1 MCDLWQPRTSRVAL
15 SVLQYLITFRGIV
28 VVLFVRFFLF
38 FAFLLSSTAGYASEK
53 TVFELGVR
61 GGVNDNRNYE
71 EFTAGEIYL
80 LKDLPWQISLTKS
93 AILRTRLDAGVT
105 VLEAAGEHSVMLAI
119 GGDLFVPLLD
129 DRLEVEVGFRPAFLH
144 DYKIGDDDF
153 GGNLQFT
160 SHAGMTLRWHEISLS
175 YRIQHSSNASIY
187 EQNKG
192 LNLHL
197 VGLGGRF

>member
-1 MCDLWQPRTSRVAL
+1 MVN
-15 SVLQYLITFRGIV
+15 
-28 VVLFVRFFLF
+28 FVRFFLF
-38 FAFLLSSTAGYASEK
+38 FAVLLNATAVYATDK
-53 TVFELGVR
+53 TVFELGAR

-93 AILRTRLDAGVT
+93 AIIRTRLDAGVT
-105 VLEAAGEHSVMLAI
+105 VLDAAGEQSVMLAI
-119 GGDLFVPLLD
+119 GGDLFVPILD
-129 DRLEVEVGFRPAFLH
+129 DRLEVEVGLRPAFLH

-160 SHAGMTLRWHEISLS
+160 SHAGITLRWHEMSLS
-175 YRIQHSSNASIY
+175 YRIQHTSNASIY

-197 VGLGGRF
+197 IGLGGRF

>member
-1 MCDLWQPRTSRVAL
+1 VARF
-15 SVLQYLITFRGIV
+15 VCII
-28 VVLFVRFFLF
+28 LFLV
-38 FAFLLSSTAGYASEK
+38 FLLSSTAGYASEK
-53 TVFELGVR
+53 TGFELGAR

-71 EFTAGEIYL
+71 EYTAGEIYL
-80 LKDLPWQISLTKS
+80 LKDLPWQMPLTQS
-93 AILRTRLDAGVT
+93 TILRTRLDAGVT
-105 VLEAAGEHSVMLAI
+105 FLEAAGEHSVMLAI
-119 GGDLFVPLLD
+119 GGDLFVPILD
-129 DRLEVEVGFRPAFLH
+129 DRLEVEVGLRPAFLH

-160 SHAGMTLRWHEISLS
+160 SHVGITLRWHEMSLS
-175 YRIQHSSNASIY
+175 YRLQHTSNASIY

>member
-1 MCDLWQPRTSRVAL
+1 MVS
-15 SVLQYLITFRGIV
+15 
-28 VVLFVRFFLF
+28 FVRVFLVW
-38 FAFLLSSTAGYASEK
+38 AFLLSSTAGYASEK

-80 LKDLPWQISLTKS
+80 LKDLPWQIPLTKS
-93 AILRTRLDAGVT
+93 AILRTRLDAGVI

-153 GGNLQFT
+153 GGHLQFT

-187 EQNKG
+187 DQNKG

>member
-1 MCDLWQPRTSRVAL
+1 MAR
-15 SVLQYLITFRGIV
+15 
-28 VVLFVRFFLF
+28 FVRIILF
-38 FAFLLSSTAGYASEK
+38 FVFLLSSATGYASEK
-53 TVFELGVR
+53 AVFELGVR

-80 LKDLPWQISLTKS
+80 LRDLPWQMPLTQS
-93 AILRTRLDAGVT
+93 ATLRTRLDAGVT
-105 VLEAAGEHSVMLAI
+105 VLEAAGEQSVMLAI
-119 GGDLFVPLLD
+119 GGDLFVPMLD
-129 DRLEVEVGFRPAFLH
+129 DRLEFEVGLRPAFLH
-144 DYKIGDDDF
+144 DYKIGEDDF

-160 SHAGMTLRWHEISLS
+160 SHAGITLRWQEISLS
-175 YRIQHSSNASIY
+175 YRIQHTSNASIY

>member
-1 MCDLWQPRTSRVAL
+1 MAR
-15 SVLQYLITFRGIV
+15 
-28 VVLFVRFFLF
+28 FVRIILS
-38 FAFLLSSTAGYASEK
+38 FAFLLSSATGYASEK
-53 TVFELGVR
+53 AVFELGVR

-80 LKDLPWQISLTKS
+80 LRDLPWQMPLTQS
-93 AILRTRLDAGVT
+93 ATLRTRLDAGVT
-105 VLEAAGEHSVMLAI
+105 VLEAVGEHSLMLAI
-119 GGDLFVPLLD
+119 GGDLFVPILD
-129 DRLEVEVGFRPAFLH
+129 DCLEVEVGLRPAFLH
-144 DYKIGDDDF
+144 DYKIGDDNF

-160 SHAGMTLRWHEISLS
+160 SHAGVTFRWQEISLS
-175 YRIQHSSNASIY
+175 YRIQHTSNASIY

>member
-1 MCDLWQPRTSRVAL
+1 MAHSLR
-15 SVLQYLITFRGIV
+15 IT
-28 VVLFVRFFLF
+28 LF

-53 TVFELGVR
+53 TVFELGAR

-71 EFTAGEIYL
+71 DFTAGEVYL
-80 LKDLPWQISLTKS
+80 LRDLPWQISLTKS

-119 GGDLFVPLLD
+119 GGDLFVPILD
-129 DRLEVEVGFRPAFLH
+129 DRLEVEVGLRPAFLH

-160 SHAGMTLRWHEISLS
+160 SHAGMTLRWHELSLS
-175 YRIQHSSNASIY
+175 YRLQHTSNASIY

-197 VGLGGRF
+197 IGLGGRF

>member
-1 MCDLWQPRTSRVAL
+1 MAR
-15 SVLQYLITFRGIV
+15 
-28 VVLFVRFFLF
+28 FVRIILF
-38 FAFLLSSTAGYASEK
+38 FVFLLSSTAVYASEK
-53 TVFELGVR
+53 TGFELGVR

-80 LKDLPWQISLTKS
+80 LKDFPWKTSLTKS
-93 AILRTRLDAGVT
+93 AALRTRLDAGVT
-105 VLEAAGEHSVMLAI
+105 VLDAAGEQSVMLAI
-119 GGDLFVPLLD
+119 GGDLFVPILE
-129 DRLEVEVGFRPAFLH
+129 DRLEVEVGLRPAYLH

-160 SHAGMTLRWHEISLS
+160 SHAGMTLRWQEISLS
-175 YRIQHSSNASIY
+175 YRLQHTSNASIY
-187 EQNKG
+187 EQNRG

>member
-1 MCDLWQPRTSRVAL
+1 L
-15 SVLQYLITFRGIV
+15 SLLPYLISFRGLV
-28 VVLFVRFFLF
+28 VARFVRILLF
-38 FAFLLSSTAGYASEK
+38 FPLLLSSVAGYAGDK
-53 TVFELGVR
+53 TVFELGAR

-71 EFTAGEIYL
+71 DFTAGEIYL
-80 LKDLPWQISLTKS
+80 LKDLPWQMPLTQS

-105 VLEAAGEHSVMLAI
+105 FLEAAGEHSVMLAI
-119 GGDLFVPLLD
+119 GGDLFVPMLD
-129 DRLEVEVGFRPAFLH
+129 DRLEFEVGLRPAFLH
-144 DYKIGDDDF
+144 DYKIGEDDF

-160 SHAGMTLRWHEISLS
+160 SHAGMTLRWQQVSLS
-175 YRIQHSSNASIY
+175 YRIQHTSNASIY